1 MSIGTSQVT
10 GVLKSAVKKKIRP
23 VPFPADPGDLPQ
35 LQRGVEADASQV
47 VKLEDFLA
55 ATRPGSVRHDPR
67 DAVGSLAARA
77 TAAESAAS
85 PAAVAPA
92 LLHTLCFP
100 TTLDLLTSPALP
112 TQPLGLVVTS
122 QSWTLFTPVH
132 VGEPL
137 LLNAKVT
144 RLERNE
150 DGVVLIVE
158 CVLSRNEE
166 VCYVEQTRYLSRS
179 GSGSPAVLESGRATS
194 DSHAAGMAEDRPQT
208 SDQDVTVAPIPD
220 HRAAFGLNEAGKLDV
235 GQRPALTTARF
246 TQGAARQWAGLS
258 GDANPIHLSGLAARA
273 FGYRKALLHGAAID
287 AWAASTLGID
297 GEHPC
302 SGAVS
307 FRAPVLL
314 PVDLEL
320 VPLEEGRF
328 AVLEKRTGRDLV
340 HLTYSG
346 DDIEGANAL
355 EGGPGTIL
363 LPRREGRLS
372 STVVAQGMCA
382 GAAAAFPRV
391 RNVIEEASPW
401 RRAYREAM
409 TSLSGIDAPQNGP
422 RCARDGLNAM
432 HSLLHFA
439 DGRPIGQAWLDR
451 PANSGGLIV
460 GTAEPSSEL
469 ELRFPEK
476 TLRGDELL
484 AELSAWQAAGTIQP
498 GARSA
503 LAEIV
508 ARPEILDFSGYTF
521 VCLGAGAELS
531 PAPQLLRW
539 GANVAAVMRPG
550 TDRAKKLRQI
560 ADQSA
565 GRLYIPSDDACD
577 LVREPERVAGWA
589 ADLPGRLVVVET
601 LYAPGSEFLLAAA
614 GADIVEKLI
623 CAVRADT
630 VLAWI
635 GSPTDAYLL
644 AGLPVSETLA
654 EGRRVRVMAEGY
666 ARLRRLRPARIDGVY
681 PGFVDVQGPNY
692 AAAKRIGRWRA
703 TVERAEGRQ
712 ISYNVGP
719 MSLTRS
725 VLDSGVLRAAYGGME
740 KLGMPALPA
749 DVSATLMAAL
759 LAWDLEH
766 PEATAQSDSF
776 LTDKAVD
783 SGLLTRPYE
792 PNGLMGLAVALGARQ
807 VFGKE

>member
-1 MSIGTSQVT
+1 MGIRTNQLT
-10 GVLKSAVKKKIRP
+10 GVLTSAAKKRIRP
-23 VPFPADPGDLPQ
+23 VSFLVDPDELPR
-35 LQRGVEADASQV
+35 LERPVEVEASQHSN
-47 VKLEDFLA
+47 LEDFLA
-55 ATRPGSVRHDPR
+55 AIGWDAARNARRMAAAGSVD
-67 DAVGSLAARA
+67 GQ
-77 TAAESAAS
+77 SAA
-85 PAAVAPA
+85 PPA
-92 LLHTLCFP
+92 LLHALCFP
-100 TTLDLLTSPALP
+100 ATLDLLTRPMIP
-112 TQPLGLVVTS
+112 VQPLGLVVAG
-122 QSWTLFTPVH
+122 QSWALLAPVRI
-132 VGEPL
+132 GEPL
-137 LLNAKVT
+137 VLNAGVT
-144 RLERNE
+144 RLERDE
-150 DGVVLIVE
+150 GGVSLIVE
-158 CVLSRNEE
+158 CTLSHNGESR
-166 VCYVEQTRYLSRS
+166 YVERTRYLSRA
-179 GSGSPAVLESGRATS
+179 GSGSPAVLERAPASS
-194 DSHAAGMAEDRPQT
+194 DSH
-208 SDQDVTVAPIPD
+208 TVGIDGGPEACDDGVALAPLPD
-220 HRAAFGLNEAGKLDV
+220 HRAAFGLNEAGRLDI
-235 GQRPALTTARF
+235 GQRPALTTAHF
-246 TQGAARQWAGLS
+246 TPGAARQWAGLS

-273 FGYRKALLHGAAID
+273 FGYREVLLHGAAID
-287 AWAASTLGID
+287 AWVASALGID

-302 SGAVS
+302 SGSVF

-314 PVDLEL
+314 PADLEL
-320 VPLEEGRF
+320 VWLESGNF
-328 AVLEKRTGRDLV
+328 AVLEKHTGRDLV

-355 EGGPGTIL
+355 EGVGSGTIL

-391 RNVIEEASPW
+391 RNVIEGANPW
-401 RRAYREAM
+401 RRTYREAM

-422 RCARDGLNAM
+422 RCARDGLNAL

-439 DGRPIGQAWLDR
+439 DGRPTGQAWLDR

-460 GTAEPSSEL
+460 GTAERSSGL

-476 TLRGDELL
+476 TLHGDELL
-484 AELSAWQAAGTIQP
+484 EELSAWEAAGTIQP

-503 LAEIV
+503 LADVVI
-508 ARPEILDFSGYTF
+508 RPELLDLSGYTF

-539 GANVAAVMRPG
+539 GADVAAVMRPG
-550 TDRAKKLRQI
+550 TARAKKLRQV
-560 ADQSA
+560 AGQSA

-577 LVREPERVAGWA
+577 LVRQSEKVAGWA

-601 LYAPGSEFLLAAA
+601 LYAPGPEFLLAAA

-623 CAVRADT
+623 CSVRADT

-644 AGLPVSETLA
+644 ADVAVSETLA
-654 EGRRVRVMAEGY
+654 QGRGARVMAEGY

-712 ISYNVGP
+712 VSYNVGP

-749 DVSATLMAAL
+749 DVSATLMAAS

-783 SGLLTRPYE
+783 SGLFTRPYE
-792 PNGLMGLAVALGARQ
+792 PNGLMGLAVALGVRRGIANA
-807 VFGKE
+807 